1 MLSIKKTSRQALDK
15 IKTSIQSITNT
26 DHMASGVF
34 PHAINFSMAMLR
46 ASRFF
51 SQINND
57 DQSKNNNAIRKVIA
71 IICDNLTQNA
81 SNIDLENHKHRDAIA
96 FLASFANEISSG
108 EQLDSAV
115 KKALVIA
122 NSAMEQHANKSNPN
136 HMRVLIHIAN
146 SELAKFEDITARAV
160 RGELI

>member
-1 MLSIKKTSRQALDK
+1 MLSIKKISRQALDK
-15 IKTSIQSITNT
+15 IKTSIQSNP
-26 DHMASGVF
+26 MASGVF

-51 SQINND
+51 AQSNND

-71 IICDNLTQNA
+71 AICDNLTQNA

-96 FLASFANEISSG
+96 FLASFANEISSS
-108 EQLDSAV
+108 EQLDAAV

-122 NSAMEQHANKSNPN
+122 DSALEQHTNKSDPN